1 MKGCFHKMKHHKY
14 LIALLAS
21 LFVVLA
27 ACNTT
32 DQDSATD
39 PDNDTEMLDPS
50 EDEDSN
56 GIDNEADQGE
66 VPDDPNEEVEGL
78 REAYL
83 ARLNETRDEVEEM
96 RENLEDDTTA
106 GMLAFESERFE
117 AWDALLNEI
126 YNTLEEQLSEGEM
139 EELRE
144 EQREWIDYRDETA
157 EEAAE
162 EYEGGSMESLE
173 RIAVLANLTEDRSYE
188 LVENYM
194 E

>member
-1 MKGCFHKMKHHKY
+1 MKHHKY